1 MLIAERTFVI
11 DATRERIWEL
21 LLRATLR
28 LMPFERCNIRSETAF
43 SALLRMKV
51 AFVSLPMDVDM
62 NIVDIVPPETL
73 NTELKAKGMG
83 GMVWINQKST
93 FALKAVGESK
103 TEVTAIIVAEG
114 MAHILKIFFVPM
126 VKKFAAASFKN
137 LEELLRSFTISLN
150 IYEISVKVLGTFR
163 TF

>member
-1 MLIAERTFVI
+1 MLIAERKFVVE
-11 DATRERIWEL
+11 ATRERIWEL

-51 AFVSLPMDVDM
+51 AFISMPMDVDM

-83 GMVWINQKST
+83 GLVWINQKST
-93 FALKAVGESK
+93 FALKTVGGNK
-103 TEVTAIIVAEG
+103 TEVTATIVAEG
-114 MAHILKIFFVPM
+114 MAPILKFFFVPM
-126 VKKFAAASFKN
+126 VKKFAGESFKN
-137 LEELLRSFTISLN
+137 LEGRL
-150 IYEISVKVLGTFR
+150 KQWA
-163 TF
+163 

>member
-1 MLIAERTFVI
+1 MLIAERKFVVE
-11 DATRERIWEL
+11 ATRERIWEL

-93 FALKAVGESK
+93 FALKSVGEDK
-103 TEVTAIIVAEG
+103 TEVTATIVAEG
-114 MAHILKIFFVPM
+114 MAPVLRLFFVPM
-126 VKKFAAASFKN
+126 VKKFAAASFKS
-137 LEELLRSFTISLN
+137 LEERL
-150 IYEISVKVLGTFR
+150 KQWA
-163 TF
+163 

>member
-11 DATRERIWEL
+11 DANRERIWEL

-62 NIVDIVPPETL
+62 NIVNIVPPETL

-83 GMVWINQKST
+83 GLVWINQKST
-93 FALKAVGESK
+93 FALKSVGEGK
-103 TEVTAIIVAEG
+103 TEVKATIVAEG
-114 MAHILKIFFVPM
+114 MAPILKLFFIPL
-126 VKKFAAASFKN
+126 VKKFAADSFKN
-137 LEELLRSFTISLN
+137 LEERLRQWA
-150 IYEISVKVLGTFR
+150 
-163 TF
+163 